1 MDVGTKSYISH
12 QEQKMTATVE
22 QI

>member
-22 QI
+22 